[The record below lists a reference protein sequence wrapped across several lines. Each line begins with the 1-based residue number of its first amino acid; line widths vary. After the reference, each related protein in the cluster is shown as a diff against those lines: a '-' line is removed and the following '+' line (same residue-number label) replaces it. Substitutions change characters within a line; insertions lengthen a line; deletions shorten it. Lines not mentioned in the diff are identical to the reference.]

1 MVKLLRLALNREGR
15 DTPTSEETSHM
26 GATSRVIRLVL
37 ATTLATAAV
46 VVGLT
51 QASADQEIVGGSRAS
66 IADHPYVV
74 YLTTADGF
82 QFCGGTLVDDNKV
95 ITAGHCTAGKKP
107 TDILVVAGR
116 EDKESGAG
124 VTSAVKAIWLHP
136 QFTDVRSGADVSVLT
151 LVERLQYQPLALPDK
166 DDTGL
171 YAAGQPGLIL
181 GWGRT
186 AADGQPSRYLL
197 QASVPLMTDQDCVKS
212 YPAYKAQSM
221 VCAGVP
227 QGGIDSCQG
236 DSGGP
241 LIVAGRLAGIT
252 SWGEGCAAPGKPGVY
267 TRLGAYLAELEDQ
280 V

>member
-1 MVKLLRLALNREGR
+1 
-15 DTPTSEETSHM
+15 M
-26 GATSRVIRLVL
+26 GATSRVIRLLL
-37 ATTLATAAV
+37 AAALATAAV
-46 VVGLT
+46 AFGLT
-51 QASADQEIVGGSRAS
+51 QANADQQGQQIVGGSRAS

-74 YLTTADGF
+74 YLTTDDGF

-95 ITAGHCTAGKKP
+95 VTAAHCTAGKQP
-107 TDILVVAGR
+107 ADLLVVAGR
-116 EDKESGAG
+116 EDKESGVG
-124 VTSAVKAIWLHP
+124 VTSPVKSIWVHP
-136 QFTDVRSGADVSVLT
+136 SFSDVRSGADVSVVTLT
-151 LVERLQYQPLALPDK
+151 ERLPYAPLALPDK

-171 YAAGQPGLIL
+171 YTAGQPALIL

-197 QASVPLMTDQDCVKS
+197 QAGVPLMTDPDCVKS
-212 YPAYKAQSM
+212 YPAYKAEAM

-241 LIVAGRLAGIT
+241 LIVAGRLAGVT
-252 SWGEGCAAPGKPGVY
+252 SWGEGCAAPNKPGVY
-267 TRLGAYLAELEDQ
+267 TRLGAYLTELEDQ